1 MYSKTRMALP
11 IFTIESFN
19 QNTLQAAGAVF
30 AQRVETVSLLRD
42 LFAGI
47 GGIIGGRSTT
57 MEKKMD
63 DLTKVLLE
71 EIQANAISKYP
82 NAVALIDLK
91 LLFSDIGKTQNN
103 MFLAGQ
109 ASATVL
115 IRKVGRTSQ
124 PIDVSQPT
132 AMAPIAPTAM
142 APNAVPVV
150 QPIGGKRKSKSK
162 TKSKTRKNRY

>member
-1 MYSKTRMALP
+1 MALP

-71 EIQANAISKYP
+71 EIQAKTISKYP

-132 AMAPIAPTAM
+132 AMAPTAM
-142 APNAVPVV
+142 APNAAPVV

-162 TKSKTRKNRY
+162 SKSKTRKNRY

>member
-1 MYSKTRMALP
+1 MALP
-11 IFTIESFN
+11 VYTIQSFN
-19 QNTLQAAGAVF
+19 QATLKAAGAVF
-30 AQRVETVSLLRD
+30 AQRVETISLLRN
-42 LFAGI
+42 FMAGF

-82 NAVALIDLK
+82 NAVALVDLK
-91 LLFSDIGKTQNN
+91 LHFSDIGKTEQN

-115 IRKVGRTSQ
+115 IQAQ
-124 PIDVSQPT
+124 PQPQQIT
-132 AMAPIAPTAM
+132 
-142 APNAVPVV
+142 
-150 QPIGGKRKSKSK
+150 GGKRKSKSK
-162 TKSKTRKNRY
+162 SRRNRH

>member
-1 MYSKTRMALP
+1 MALP

-71 EIQANAISKYP
+71 EIQAKTISKYP
-82 NAVALIDLK
+82 NAVALIDLN

-132 AMAPIAPTAM
+132 AMAPTAM
-142 APNAVPVV
+142 APNAAPVV

-162 TKSKTRKNRY
+162 SKSKTRKNRY

>member
-1 MYSKTRMALP
+1 MALP
-11 IFTIESFN
+11 VYTIQSFN
-19 QNTLQAAGAVF
+19 QATLKAAGAVF
-30 AQRVETVSLLRD
+30 AQRVETISLLRN
-42 LFAGI
+42 FMAGF

-82 NAVALIDLK
+82 NAVALVDLK
-91 LLFSDIGKTQNN
+91 LHFSDIGKTEQN

-115 IRKVGRTSQ
+115 IQAQ
-124 PIDVSQPT
+124 PQPHQLT
-132 AMAPIAPTAM
+132 
-142 APNAVPVV
+142 
-150 QPIGGKRKSKSK
+150 GGKRKSKSK
-162 TKSKTRKNRY
+162 SRRNRH